1 MFFAFFAFFAKEM
14 AFGGRRLS
22 WREGDCLGR
31 VERDFER
38 EGGGREMGD
47 RWWGWWGF
55 YSPEQISRYLFGEQI
70 SRYFPPEAS
79 SLSYL
84 AVPGDQG
91 H

>member
-1 MFFAFFAFFAKEM
+1 MFFAFFAFFAKEI
-14 AFGGRRLS
+14 AFGGRRLP
-22 WREGDCLGR
+22 WREGDGLR
-31 VERDFER
+31 EIERDFER

-55 YSPEQISRYLFGEQI
+55 YSPEQISRY
-70 SRYFPPEAS
+70 FPPEAS